1 MTNYDRIGQL
11 EVWAKE
17 EWHAATV
24 SLNGDAGCL
33 YITLENPSTNQR
45 DNTDTL
51 NTPIIS
57 AEQYRDSLANQ
68 KRIVRILKSDNTG
81 LGISIKGGRENR
93 MPILISKIFKGLAAD
108 QTEQLYVGDAI
119 LSVNGEDLH
128 NATHDEAVSA
138 LKNAGKT
145 VELEVVTSFYIAV
158 KYLREVTPYIRK
170 ASLLSDIGWELQ
182 RQFLGFSHV
191 AQASTKPD
199 TRSVPLL
206 FCCLARRLKTS
217 KKNDNR
223 VLEIHSPDGQQS
235 CLLRA
240 SDVSQ
245 ASQWFASL
253 HTAISVLSSRGLAE
267 NGHRI
272 AKALSA
278 ASIRM
283 WGWLSLLGPRPKDA
297 HNSSNVDNGSLN
309 SHGNDPSFLTS
320 DNLSELWQPV
330 FVALTDRDV
339 LLYDTVP
346 WSIDGWTKPNA
357 RIPLLMTRLV
367 SSNKSNT
374 EGEFC
379 TFCIRTGTSK
389 GVVNRVF
396 RAECERD
403 LTSWARGLVTG
414 THNCV
419 VAVREAA
426 WDCLWRGQEARLY
439 LHYEDGLKLYPASDM
454 QCTEK
459 SNTLPTPF
467 WKAPFGNLRHSA
479 DDGVRTLWLDIG
491 NEEGEMELD
500 MLTCPKPFVFTL
512 HSFLSGKINR
522 MGMIT

>member
-1 MTNYDRIGQL
+1 MTNYDRSGQV

-17 EWHAATV
+17 EWHPATAT
-24 SLNGDAGCL
+24 LNGDAGCL
-33 YITLENPSTNQR
+33 FITLENPSTNQR
-45 DNTDTL
+45 DGAETL
-51 NTPIIS
+51 NTSAIS

-68 KRIVRILKSDNTG
+68 KRIVRIVKSDNTG

-93 MPILISKIFKGLAAD
+93 MPILISKIFKGLPAD
-108 QTEQLYVGDAI
+108 RTEQLYVGDAI

-138 LKNAGKT
+138 LKTAENT
-145 VELEVVTSFYIAV
+145 VELEV

-191 AQASTKPD
+191 AQTSTKPD

-206 FCCLARRLKTS
+206 FCYLARRLKAA

-223 VLEIHSPDGQQS
+223 ILEIHSPDGLQS

-240 SDVSQ
+240 PDTTQ
-245 ASQWFASL
+245 ASQWFVSL
-253 HTAISVLSSRGLAE
+253 HTNLSVLSSRGLAE

-272 AKALSA
+272 AKALNT

-283 WGWLSLLGPRPKDA
+283 WGWLALLGHRPKDA
-297 HNSSNVDNGSLN
+297 QNSSVNMDNGSLN
-309 SHGNDPSFLTS
+309 SHGNEPSSLM
-320 DNLSELWQPV
+320 SENWQPV

-339 LLYDTVP
+339 LLYDSVP
-346 WSIDGWTKPNA
+346 WSIDGWTKPSA

-367 SSNKSNT
+367 SSNKSNS
-374 EGEFC
+374 EGEYC

-403 LTSWARGLVTG
+403 LTLWARGLVTG

-419 VAVREAA
+419 VAIREAA

-439 LHYEDGLKLYPASDM
+439 LHYEDGLKLYPATEM
-454 QCTEK
+454 QSAER
-459 SNTLPTPF
+459 SNTLPVPF
-467 WKAPFGNLRHSA
+467 WKASFGNLRHSA
-479 DDGVRTLWLDIG
+479 DDGVRILWLDIG